1 MNNSKILI
9 TGGLGFVGN
18 EVVRQLKSTKNEI
31 YIIDNK
37 NRIAPDIGDILDQK
51 ILQIDITNKN
61 EIFEAF
67 NSIKP
72 DYVIHLAAIHFIPE
86 CNDNPSRTLDVNV
99 VGTQNLLEA
108 SKLNK
113 IKGFIMAS
121 SGAIYGDS
129 DDFLTES
136 ESKIAPVDIYGLS
149 KLFCEKISDLYKD
162 HFPVTLVRL
171 FNVYGPRE
179 TNPHIIPEIINQL
192 RLSNTLNLGN
202 IDTFR
207 DFIHV
212 VDVAK
217 NFIQLVSNNLSGIN
231 IVNLGTSE
239 AHSIRELI
247 DIFSEKTNRD
257 IKIKIDSKR
266 FRISDKVVQK
276 ADITKLK
283 HLNSNLKLMSFSQG
297 LSDLLK
303 YEKINEK

>member
-1 MNNSKILI
+1 
-9 TGGLGFVGN
+9 
-18 EVVRQLKSTKNEI
+18 
-31 YIIDNK
+31 
-37 NRIAPDIGDILDQK
+37 
-51 ILQIDITNKN
+51 
-61 EIFEAF
+61 
-67 NSIKP
+67 
-72 DYVIHLAAIHFIPE
+72 
-86 CNDNPSRTLDVNV
+86 
-99 VGTQNLLEA
+99 
-108 SKLNK
+108 
-113 IKGFIMAS
+113 MAS

-217 NFIQLVSNNLSGIN
+217 NFIELVSNNLSGIN
-231 IVNLGTSE
+231 IVNLGTRSLLTF
-239 AHSIRELI
+239 LI
-247 DIFSEKTNRD
+247 LSPLLFVASYLVGYGSFFFYAFYIGTKSNR
-257 IKIKIDSKR
+257 SVSVLA
-266 FRISDKVVQK
+266 F
-276 ADITKLK
+276 
-283 HLNSNLKLMSFSQG
+283 
-297 LSDLLK
+297 
-303 YEKINEK
+303 